1 MPSVTA
7 VSIERHAGDRLLMSD
22 LRGVYDLSILIS
34 AAETELGAEVP
45 YATMQEWVTVYRM
58 GAKVEAVSSGKML
71 EDYAP
76 LLHGLLWKEALK
88 QGSRSVERSSPR

>member
-1 MPSVTA
+1 MREPCRACFGNKFSGPAT
-7 VSIERHAGDRLLMSD
+7 
-22 LRGVYDLSILIS
+22 